1 MRTSVFSSLSMD
13 VVLFVLLSHLK
24 YQPQRGW
31 NIIIQ
36 SRTGKESVDGA
47 RVDKDGLE
55 GGSLFVCF

>member
-1 MRTSVFSSLSMD
+1 MD